1 MPADV
6 VIPESE
12 SDETPEQESRSE
24 GRSARFRLDVVP
36 AYNYTCALTGY
47 RIITVDRGTIVD
59 AAHIAPF
66 RSSKNN
72 DVRNGLSLCKN
83 AHWLFDV
90 GLWSL
95 DDDYRVIVAE
105 AAFDE
110 DSPDQTPLK
119 QMAGRRIR
127 LPREERHWPLV
138 TNLAAHRK
146 LHGLR

>member
-1 MPADV
+1 M
-6 VIPESE
+6 E
-12 SDETPEQESRSE
+12 
-24 GRSARFRLDVVP
+24 
-36 AYNYTCALTGY
+36 
-47 RIITVDRGTIVD
+47 
-59 AAHIAPF
+59 
-66 RSSKNN
+66 
-72 DVRNGLSLCKN
+72 N